1 DVVAVTDDF
10 QPMLGEL
17 RDTVEM
23 VRRSGRRLPTR
34 AGEFREIEELLRWIR
49 EGNFVLLGYREYTI
63 RGEGEQS
70 TLEIER
76 GSVLGILRGEA
87 RSAWTEPVRLDT
99 VSRELRERILGGPML
114 VISKTNAESTVHRR
128 ARMDYIGVK
137 KLDDSG
143 RVAGERRFLGLFTSK
158 AYAEPADEIPLL
170 RDKLESIL
178 RQSGVPPGSHDYKEI
193 ITIFKIGRA

>member
-1 DVVAVTDDF
+1 
-10 QPMLGEL
+10 
-17 RDTVEM
+17 
-23 VRRSGRRLPTR
+23 
-34 AGEFREIEELLRWIR
+34 
-49 EGNFVLLGYREYTI
+49 
-63 RGEGEQS
+63 
-70 TLEIER
+70 
-76 GSVLGILRGEA
+76 
-87 RSAWTEPVRLDT
+87 
-99 VSRELRERILGGPML
+99 GGPML

-193 ITIFKIGRA
+193 ITIFNSLPKEELFQASTDELLVEVQTVLNFLFADQVQVALRPDPLGRGVNVMVILPRGRFSGEVRRQIQE